1 MTGTVA
7 NPQGI
12 TDPPIDDLLEK
23 VDSKYSLVVYTAAR
37 ARQINTYNQQI
48 EAGLLDAVG
57 PLVPHAPQEKPL
69 TIAMHEV
76 NDDMLDMTLSDQE
89 STTEDA

>member
-7 NPQGI
+7 VPEGI

-23 VDSKYSLVVYTAAR
+23 VDSKYSLVVFTAAR

-48 EAGLLDAVG
+48 EAGLLEAVG
-57 PLVPHAPQEKPL
+57 PLVEHSTEEKPL
-69 TIAMHEV
+69 TIAMREV
-76 NDDMLDMTLSDQE
+76 NEGMLSLRLGDE
-89 STTEDA
+89 SLPEEE